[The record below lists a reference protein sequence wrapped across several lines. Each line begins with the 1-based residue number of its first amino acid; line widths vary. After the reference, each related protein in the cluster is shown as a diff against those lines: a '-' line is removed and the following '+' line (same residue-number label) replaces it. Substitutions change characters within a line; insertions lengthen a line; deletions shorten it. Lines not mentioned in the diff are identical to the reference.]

1 MENTYIALDI
11 ETTGLDV
18 KWDRIIEV
26 GAARV
31 KGGAVE
37 ETFRSLV
44 NPHRLLGQV
53 AADLTGITDQELET
67 APELKAVI
75 GTFLEFCGDLP
86 VLGHQV
92 LFDYR
97 FLKRAAVDHGYT
109 FERNGIDTLALC
121 RRFMPEQEK
130 KSLAAA
136 CAFYGIERK
145 GAHRALGDALDAHAL
160 YQALLARHGR
170 ECPEAFSGKPLIYKV
185 KKEQPASEK
194 QKQDLRYL
202 LKYHKIDVL
211 VQIDSLSRSEA
222 SRLRDKIISQYG
234 RIL

>member
-18 KWDRIIEV
+18 KWDRIIEI

-37 ETFRSLV
+37 GTFRSLV
-44 NPHRLLGQV
+44 NPHRPLGEV
-53 AADLTGITDQELET
+53 AAGLTGITDQELEK
-67 APELKAVI
+67 APEIQAVI
-75 GTFLEFCGDLP
+75 GRFLEFCGDLP

-121 RRFMPEQEK
+121 RRFMPAQEK

-160 YQALLARHGR
+160 YQVLLARHG
-170 ECPEAFSGKPLIYKV
+170 EDCPEAFSGKPLIYKV
-185 KKEQPASEK
+185 KKGYFSHPC
-194 QKQDLRYL
+194 QKAYL
-202 LKYHKIDVL
+202 
-211 VQIDSLSRSEA
+211 E
-222 SRLRDKIISQYG
+222 
-234 RIL
+234 